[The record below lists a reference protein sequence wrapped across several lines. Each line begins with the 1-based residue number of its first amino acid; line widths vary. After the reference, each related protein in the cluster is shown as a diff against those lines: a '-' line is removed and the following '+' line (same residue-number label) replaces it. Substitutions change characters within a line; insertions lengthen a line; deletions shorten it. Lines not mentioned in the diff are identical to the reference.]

1 MTTDSV
7 RADLP
12 RVERTN
18 MAETNGGT
26 PPRSFDELKDRALEY
41 GRANGRARL
50 GVAAAWDPVAL
61 AAVQDAWELE
71 LIEPVL
77 VGDRAPIEKAAA
89 EAGADISSWELV
101 PAEGDVAS
109 ARKAVE
115 LVREGRVDFLMKG
128 KVNTADVMRAA
139 LDKET
144 GIRAGKLMS
153 HIAVMWTPTFGR
165 LLCMSDGGIV
175 PAPTLE
181 QKADIIRNAVDAMHK
196 LGWELPKVAVVGA
209 LEKVNPALPH
219 TVDAAELAK
228 MNERGEITG
237 CIVDGPFGFDNA
249 ISEVAAKRKGVD
261 RPIAGK
267 ADLVV
272 FGDIDVGN
280 VFFKAMS
287 FMTDTAQT
295 AGVLIGSKVPI
306 VMPSRAD
313 GPETKRNSIVVG
325 TVIAQASRS

>member
-1 MTTDSV
+1 VTGAP
-7 RADLP
+7 RP
-12 RVERTN
+12 PRRVERTVMTQAN
-18 MAETNGGT
+18 ETS
-26 PPRSFDELKDRALEY
+26 PPRSFEELMEKALDY
-41 GRANGRARL
+41 GRRNGRARL
-50 GVAAAWDPVAL
+50 GLAAAWDPVAL
-61 AAVQDAWELE
+61 DAMHDAWKLE
-71 LIEPVL
+71 LVEPVL
-77 VGDRAPIEKAAA
+77 IGDRAHIEKAAT
-89 EAGADISSWELV
+89 EAGADISTWELV
-101 PAEGDVAS
+101 EAEGDVAS
-109 ARKAVE
+109 ARRAVE
-115 LVREGRVDFLMKG
+115 LVRERRVDFLMKG

-144 GIRAGKLMS
+144 GIRAGRLMS

-175 PAPTLE
+175 PSPTLE

-196 LGWELPKVAVVGA
+196 MGWVLPKVAVVGA

-228 MNERGEITG
+228 MNQRGEITG

-267 ADLVV
+267 ADLVI

-287 FMTDTAQT
+287 FMTDVAKT
-295 AGVLIGSKVPI
+295 AGVLIGAQVPI

-313 GPETKRNSIVVG
+313 GAETKRNSIVVG
-325 TVIAQASRS
+325 TVIAHATKA

>member
-1 MTTDSV
+1 
-7 RADLP
+7 
-12 RVERTN
+12 
-18 MAETNGGT
+18 MAEMNGGA
-26 PPRSFDELKDRALEY
+26 PPRSFDELKSKALEY
-41 GRANGRARL
+41 GRAHGRARL

-61 AAVQDAWELE
+61 EAVHDAWKLE
-71 LIEPVL
+71 LVEPVL
-77 VGDRAPIEKAAA
+77 IGDRELILKAAA
-89 EAGADISSWELV
+89 AAGADISQWTVVE
-101 PAEGDVAS
+101 AEGDIES

-115 LVREGRVDFLMKG
+115 LVRTRDVDFLMKG
-128 KVNTADVMRAA
+128 KVNTADIMRAA

-153 HIAVMWTPTFGR
+153 HIAIMWTPTFGR

-196 LGWELPKVAVVGA
+196 LGWETPLVAVVGA

-228 MNERGEITG
+228 MNQRGEITG

-249 ISEVAAKRKGVD
+249 VSELAAARKGVTS
-261 RPIAGK
+261 PIAGK
-267 ADLVV
+267 ADLVI

-280 VFFKAMS
+280 VFFKAMN
-287 FMTDTAQT
+287 FMTDVAQT
-295 AGVLIGSKVPI
+295 AGVLIGSQVPI

-313 GPETKRNSIVVG
+313 GPETKRNSIIAG
-325 TVIAQASRS
+325 TVIAHSQRS

>member
-1 MTTDSV
+1 MTRSSGV
-7 RADLP
+7 R
-12 RVERTN
+12 
-18 MAETNGGT
+18 
-26 PPRSFDELKDRALEY
+26 PPISFDELKERALEY
-41 GRANGRARL
+41 GREHGRARL

-61 AAVQDAWELE
+61 QAVHDAWTLE

-77 VGDRAPIEKAAA
+77 IGDRELIAAA
-89 EAGADISSWELV
+89 AGEAGADISQWAIVET
-101 PAEGDVAS
+101 EGDVAS
-109 ARKAVE
+109 ARRAVE
-115 LVREGRVDFLMKG
+115 LVRAGEVDFLMKG
-128 KVNTADVMRAA
+128 KVNTADIMRAA

-196 LGWELPKVAVVGA
+196 LGWENPKVAVVGA

-228 MNERGEITG
+228 MNQRGEITG

-249 ISEVAAKRKGVD
+249 ISEVAAARKGVTS
-261 RPIAGK
+261 PIAGK
-267 ADLVV
+267 ADLVI

-287 FMTDTAQT
+287 FMTDVAKT
-295 AGVLIGSKVPI
+295 AGVLIGSAVPI

-313 GPETKRNSIVVG
+313 GPETKRNSIIVG
-325 TVIAQASRS
+325 TVIAHSQRS

>member
-1 MTTDSV
+1 MTESSGV
-7 RADLP
+7 R
-12 RVERTN
+12 
-18 MAETNGGT
+18 
-26 PPRSFDELKDRALEY
+26 PPTSFDELKERALEY
-41 GRANGRARL
+41 GRKHGKARL

-61 AAVQDAWELE
+61 EAVHDAWKLE

-77 VGDRAPIEKAAA
+77 VGDRELIDKAAE
-89 EAGADISSWELV
+89 EAGADISRWTVIE
-101 PAEGDVAS
+101 AEGDIAS

-115 LVREGRVDFLMKG
+115 LVRMGKVDFLMKG
-128 KVNTADVMRAA
+128 KVNTADIMRAA

-153 HIAVMWTPTFGR
+153 HIAVMWTPSFGR

-181 QKADIIRNAVDAMHK
+181 QKADIIRNAVDVMHK
-196 LGWELPKVAVVGA
+196 LGWDNPKVAVVGA

-228 MNERGEITG
+228 MNQRGEITG

-249 ISEVAAKRKGVD
+249 VSEIAAARKGVTS
-261 RPIAGK
+261 PIAGK
-267 ADLVV
+267 ADLVI

-287 FMTDTAQT
+287 FMTDVAKT
-295 AGVLIGSKVPI
+295 AGVLIGSEVPI

-325 TVIAQASRS
+325 TVIAHSQKI

>member
-1 MTTDSV
+1 MSV
-7 RADLP
+7 RIGA
-12 RVERTN
+12 
-18 MAETNGGT
+18 A
-26 PPRSFDELKDRALEY
+26 PPRSFDELMEKALSY
-41 GRANGRARL
+41 GREHGRARL
-50 GVAAAWDPVAL
+50 GIAAAWDPVAL
-61 AAVQDAWELE
+61 AAVNDAWKLE
-71 LIEPVL
+71 LVDPVL
-77 VGDRAPIEKAAA
+77 IGDRPAIVAAA
-89 EAGADISSWELV
+89 GEAGADISEWELV
-101 PAEGDVAS
+101 EADGDVAS

-115 LVREGRVDFLMKG
+115 LVREGAVDFLMKG
-128 KVNTADVMRAA
+128 KVNTADIMRAA

-144 GIRAGKLMS
+144 GIRAGRLMS

-196 LGWELPKVAVVGA
+196 LGWERPLVAVVGA

-219 TVDAAELAK
+219 TVDAAELTK

-249 ISEVAAKRKGVD
+249 ISEVAARRKGID

-267 ADLVV
+267 ADLVI

-287 FMTDTAQT
+287 FMTDVAQT

-313 GPETKRNSIVVG
+313 GPDTKRNSIVVG
-325 TVIAQASRS
+325 TVIAHAQRSP

>member
-1 MTTDSV
+1 MT
-7 RADLP
+7 
-12 RVERTN
+12 
-18 MAETNGGT
+18 ETNNGA
-26 PPRSFDELKDRALEY
+26 PPRSFDELKERALEY
-41 GRANGRARL
+41 GKEHGRARL

-61 AAVQDAWELE
+61 EAVHDAWKLE
-71 LIEPVL
+71 LVEPVL
-77 VGDRAPIEKAAA
+77 IGDREPIVAAA
-89 EAGADISSWELV
+89 GAAGADISQWTVVE
-101 PAEGDVAS
+101 AEGDIES

-115 LVREGRVDFLMKG
+115 LVRTGDVDFLMKG
-128 KVNTADVMRAA
+128 KVNTADIMRAA

-153 HIAVMWTPTFGR
+153 HIAIMWTPTFGR

-196 LGWELPKVAVVGA
+196 LGWETPLVAVVGA

-228 MNERGEITG
+228 MNQRGEITG

-249 ISEVAAKRKGVD
+249 VSEVAAERKGVTS
-261 RPIAGK
+261 PIAGK
-267 ADLVV
+267 ADLVI

-287 FMTDTAQT
+287 FMTDVAQT
-295 AGVLIGSKVPI
+295 AGVLIGARVPI

-313 GPETKRNSIVVG
+313 GAETKRNSIIAG
-325 TVIAQASRS
+325 TVIAHSQRS

>member
-1 MTTDSV
+1 MT
-7 RADLP
+7 
-12 RVERTN
+12 
-18 MAETNGGT
+18 ETNNGT
-26 PPRSFDELKDRALEY
+26 PPISFDELKERALEY
-41 GRANGRARL
+41 GREHGRARL

-61 AAVQDAWELE
+61 EAVHDAWKLE

-77 VGDRAPIEKAAA
+77 IGDRELIVAAA
-89 EAGADISSWELV
+89 GEAGADISQWAIVE
-101 PAEGDVAS
+101 AEGDVAS

-115 LVREGRVDFLMKG
+115 LVRAGELDFLMKG
-128 KVNTADVMRAA
+128 KVNTADIMRAA

-153 HIAVMWTPTFGR
+153 HIAVMWTPSFGR

-196 LGWELPKVAVVGA
+196 LGWKNPKVAVVGA

-228 MNERGEITG
+228 MNQRGEITG

-249 ISEVAAKRKGVD
+249 ISEVAAARKGVTS
-261 RPIAGK
+261 PIAGK
-267 ADLVV
+267 ADLVI

-287 FMTDTAQT
+287 FMTDVAKT
-295 AGVLIGSKVPI
+295 AGVLIGSAVPI

-313 GPETKRNSIVVG
+313 GPETKRNSIIVG
-325 TVIAQASRS
+325 TVIAHSQRS

>member
-1 MTTDSV
+1 MT
-7 RADLP
+7 P
-12 RVERTN
+12 
-18 MAETNGGT
+18 TNGQA
-26 PPRSFDELKDRALEY
+26 PPRSFDELTEKALDL
-41 GRANGRARL
+41 GRRNGKARL
-50 GVAAAWDPVAL
+50 GLAAAWDPVAL
-61 AAVQDAWELE
+61 AAMQDACEHDLV
-71 LIEPVL
+71 EPVL
-77 VGDRAPIEKAAA
+77 VGDRRAIEKAAA
-89 EAGADISSWELV
+89 DAGVDVSGWELME
-101 PAEGDVAS
+101 AEGDVAS

-115 LVREGRVDFLMKG
+115 LVREGKVDFLMKG

-175 PAPTLE
+175 PMPTLE

-196 LGWELPKVAVVGA
+196 MGWELPKVAVVGA

-219 TVDAAELAK
+219 TVDAAELAA

-287 FMTDTAQT
+287 FMTDVAKT
-295 AGVLIGSKVPI
+295 AGVLIGSQVPI

-325 TVIAQASRS
+325 TVIAHAGRA

>member
-1 MTTDSV
+1 MSDTNTV
-7 RADLP
+7 R
-12 RVERTN
+12 
-18 MAETNGGT
+18 
-26 PPRSFDELKDRALEY
+26 PPASFDELKERALEW
-41 GRANGRARL
+41 GRRHGKARL
-50 GVAAAWDPVAL
+50 GLAAAWDQVAL
-61 AAVQDAWELE
+61 KAMANARELE
-71 LIEPVL
+71 LVEPVL
-77 VGDRAPIEKAAA
+77 VGDRGLIDGAASS
-89 EAGADISSWELV
+89 AGVDISGWELV
-101 PAEGDVAS
+101 HVEGDVAS

-115 LVREGRVDFLMKG
+115 LVRAGGVDFLMKG

-153 HIAVMWTPTFGR
+153 HIAIMWTPTFGR

-175 PAPTLE
+175 PSPTLE

-228 MNERGEITG
+228 MNQRGEITG

-249 ISEVAAKRKGVD
+249 VSVVAAERKGVKS
-261 RPIAGK
+261 PIAGK
-267 ADLVV
+267 ADLVI

-280 VFFKAMS
+280 VFFKAMN
-287 FMTDTAQT
+287 FMTDVAQT
-295 AGVLIGSKVPI
+295 AGVLIGAKVPI

-313 GPETKRNSIVVG
+313 DPDTKRNSIVVG
-325 TVIAQASRS
+325 TVIAHAQKERE

>member
-1 MTTDSV
+1 MT
-7 RADLP
+7 P
-12 RVERTN
+12 
-18 MAETNGGT
+18 TNGRT
-26 PPRSFDELKDRALEY
+26 PPRSFDELMETALDY
-41 GRANGRARL
+41 GRRNGKARL
-50 GVAAAWDPVAL
+50 GLAAAWDPVAL
-61 AAVQDAWELE
+61 DAIRDAWRLE

-77 VGDRAPIEKAAA
+77 VGERALIEKAAA
-89 EAGADISSWELV
+89 EAGADISAWELIE
-101 PAEGDVAS
+101 ADGDVAS
-109 ARKAVE
+109 ARRAVE
-115 LVREGRVDFLMKG
+115 LVREGKVDFLMKG

-139 LDKET
+139 LDRET

-175 PAPTLE
+175 PSPTLE

-196 LGWELPKVAVVGA
+196 MGWDLPNVAVVGA

-228 MNERGEITG
+228 MNQRGEITG

-261 RPIAGK
+261 RPMAGK
-267 ADLVV
+267 ADLVI

-287 FMTDTAQT
+287 FMTDVAKT
-295 AGVLIGSKVPI
+295 AGVLIGAQVPI

-313 GPETKRNSIVVG
+313 GAETKRNSIVVG
-325 TVIAQASRS
+325 TVIAHGKRT

>member
-1 MTTDSV
+1 MTGV
-7 RADLP
+7 
-12 RVERTN
+12 
-18 MAETNGGT
+18 NGAA
-26 PPRSFDELKDRALEY
+26 PPKSFDELMQKALDA
-41 GRANGRARL
+41 GARHGKARL
-50 GVAAAWDPVAL
+50 GLAAAWDQVAL
-61 AAVQDAWELE
+61 AAMHDAWKLD
-71 LIEPVL
+71 IVEPVL
-77 VGDRAPIEKAAA
+77 VGERVLIEDAAA
-89 EAGADISSWELV
+89 KAGADITSWTIVE
-101 PAEGDVAS
+101 ADGDVAS
-109 ARKAVE
+109 ARRAVE
-115 LVREGRVDFLMKG
+115 LVREGEVDFLMKG

-196 LGWELPKVAVVGA
+196 MGWANPNVAVVGA

-228 MNERGEITG
+228 MNQRGEITG
-237 CIVDGPFGFDNA
+237 CVVDGPFGFDNA
-249 ISEVAAKRKGVD
+249 VSEVAAERKGV
-261 RPIAGK
+261 RSPIAGK

-280 VFFKAMS
+280 VFFKAMN
-287 FMTDTAQT
+287 FMTDVAQT
-295 AGVLIGSKVPI
+295 AGVLIGAQVPI

-313 GPETKRNSIVVG
+313 DPDTKRNSIVVG
-325 TVIAQASRS
+325 TVIAHAQRE

>member
-1 MTTDSV
+1 M
-7 RADLP
+7 
-12 RVERTN
+12 
-18 MAETNGGT
+18 
-26 PPRSFDELKDRALEY
+26 PPRSFDELKTRALEY
-41 GRANGRARL
+41 GREHGKARL
-50 GVAAAWDPVAL
+50 GLAAAWDPVAL
-61 AAVQDAWELE
+61 EAVHDAWKLE
-71 LIEPVL
+71 LVEPVL
-77 VGDRAPIEKAAA
+77 IGDADLIRAAA
-89 EAGADISSWELV
+89 SKTGTDVSEWRMVEVA
-101 PAEGDVAS
+101 GDVES
-109 ARKAVE
+109 AHEAVE
-115 LVREGRVDFLMKG
+115 LVREDEVDFLMKG
-128 KVNTADVMRAA
+128 KVNTADIMRAA

-196 LGWELPKVAVVGA
+196 LGWERPNVAVVGA

-219 TVDAAELAK
+219 TVDAAELAR

-249 ISEVAAKRKGVD
+249 VSEVAAARKGVKS
-261 RPIAGK
+261 PIAGK
-267 ADLVV
+267 ADLVI

-280 VFFKAMS
+280 VFFKAMN
-287 FMTDTAQT
+287 FMTDVAQT
-295 AGVLIGSKVPI
+295 AGVLIGAKVPI

-313 GPETKRNSIVVG
+313 DSDTKRNSIIVG
-325 TVIAQASRS
+325 SVIAHAQKC

>member
-1 MTTDSV
+1 MTEQSG
-7 RADLP
+7 A
-12 RVERTN
+12 
-18 MAETNGGT
+18 A
-26 PPRSFDELKDRALEY
+26 PPRSFDELMQKALDL
-41 GRANGRARL
+41 GRAHGRARL

-61 AAVQDAWELE
+61 SAVNDAWKLK
-71 LIEPVL
+71 LVDPVL
-77 VGDRAPIEKAAA
+77 VGDRPSIEQAAS
-89 EAGADISSWELV
+89 EAGADVSGWELV
-101 PAEGDVAS
+101 EVEGDVAS

-144 GIRAGKLMS
+144 GIRSGKLMS

-175 PAPTLE
+175 PSPTLE

-219 TVDAAELAK
+219 TVDAAELAR

-249 ISEVAAKRKGVD
+249 ISEVAARRKGVD

-267 ADLVV
+267 ADLVI

-287 FMTDTAQT
+287 FMTDVAKT
-295 AGVLIGSKVPI
+295 AGVLIGSQVPI

-325 TVIAQASRS
+325 TVIAHASKG

>member
-1 MTTDSV
+1 MT
-7 RADLP
+7 
-12 RVERTN
+12 
-18 MAETNGGT
+18 ETNNGT
-26 PPRSFDELKDRALEY
+26 PPISFDELKERALEY
-41 GRANGRARL
+41 GREHGRARL

-61 AAVQDAWELE
+61 EAVHDAWKLE

-77 VGDRAPIEKAAA
+77 IGDRELIVAAA
-89 EAGADISSWELV
+89 GEAGADISQWAVVE
-101 PAEGDVAS
+101 AEGDVAS

-115 LVREGRVDFLMKG
+115 LVRAGELDFLMKG
-128 KVNTADVMRAA
+128 KVNTADIMRAA

-153 HIAVMWTPTFGR
+153 HIAVMWTPSFGR

-196 LGWELPKVAVVGA
+196 LGWKNPKVAVVGA

-228 MNERGEITG
+228 MNQRGEITG

-249 ISEVAAKRKGVD
+249 VSEVAAARKGVTS
-261 RPIAGK
+261 PIAGK
-267 ADLVV
+267 ADLVI

-287 FMTDTAQT
+287 FMTNVAKT
-295 AGVLIGSKVPI
+295 AGVLIGSAVPI

-313 GPETKRNSIVVG
+313 GPETKRNSIIVG
-325 TVIAQASRS
+325 TVIAHSQRS

>member
-1 MTTDSV
+1 MTGTSGV
-7 RADLP
+7 R
-12 RVERTN
+12 
-18 MAETNGGT
+18 
-26 PPRSFDELKDRALEY
+26 PPISFDELKERALEY
-41 GRANGRARL
+41 GREHGRARL

-61 AAVQDAWELE
+61 EAVHDAWKLE

-77 VGDRAPIEKAAA
+77 VGDRGLIEKAAA
-89 EAGADISSWELV
+89 EAGADISQWTVVE
-101 PAEGDVAS
+101 AEGDVAS

-115 LVREGRVDFLMKG
+115 LVRAGDVDFLMKG
-128 KVNTADVMRAA
+128 KVNTADIMRAA
-139 LDKET
+139 LDRET

-153 HIAVMWTPTFGR
+153 HIAVMWTPSFGR

-196 LGWELPKVAVVGA
+196 LGWENPKVAVVGA

-228 MNERGEITG
+228 MNQRGEITG

-249 ISEVAAKRKGVD
+249 VSEVAAARKGVKS
-261 RPIAGK
+261 PIAGK
-267 ADLVV
+267 ADLVI

-287 FMTDTAQT
+287 FMTDVAKT
-295 AGVLIGSKVPI
+295 AGVLIGSAVPI

-313 GPETKRNSIVVG
+313 GPETKRNSIIVG
-325 TVIAQASRS
+325 TVIAHSQRS

>member
-1 MTTDSV
+1 MT
-7 RADLP
+7 
-12 RVERTN
+12 RTEG
-18 MAETNGGT
+18 AA
-26 PPRSFDELKDRALEY
+26 PPRSFDELMHKALDY
-41 GRANGRARL
+41 GRAHGKARL

-61 AAVQDAWELE
+61 AAVSDAWKLE
-71 LIEPVL
+71 LVDPVL
-77 VGDRAPIEKAAA
+77 VGDRAPIEAAA
-89 EAGADISSWELV
+89 SEAGVDISSWELV
-101 PAEGDVAS
+101 EVEGDVAS
-109 ARKAVE
+109 AKKAVE

-153 HIAVMWTPTFGR
+153 HIGVIWTPSFGR

-196 LGWELPKVAVVGA
+196 LGWESPLVAVVGA

-219 TVDAAELAK
+219 TVDAAELAR
-228 MNERGEITG
+228 MNERGEIAG
-237 CIVDGPFGFDNA
+237 CVVDGPFGFDNA
-249 ISEVAAKRKGVD
+249 VSEVAARRKGVD

-267 ADLVV
+267 ADLVI

-287 FMTDTAQT
+287 FMTDVAQT
-295 AGVLIGSKVPI
+295 AGVLIGSRVPI

-325 TVIAQASRS
+325 TVIAHASKA